1 VEVFLQALDGITDA
15 VVLTAPNP
23 DAASELFLAKFREY
37 AATHP
42 HVRLYE
48 ALGAQNYYAAMASA
62 RYMIGNSSSGMWES
76 SSFRLPVVNI
86 GPRQQGRVHGD
97 NVVNSEL
104 EPAAIAAAI
113 AKATDPAFRA
123 GLDGRNPYVQA
134 DTVARILD
142 SLKHP
147 WDRQRLLA
155 KRFVDPLGLR

>member
-1 VEVFLQALDGITDA
+1 
-15 VVLTAPNP
+15 
-23 DAASELFLAKFREY
+23 
-37 AATHP
+37 
-42 HVRLYE
+42 
-48 ALGAQNYYAAMASA
+48 M
-62 RYMIGNSSSGMWES
+62 
-76 SSFRLPVVNI
+76 
-86 GPRQQGRVHGD
+86 HGD